1 MWRMTLVGGP
11 WGPEICSEFRV
22 TVWWVKEV
30 VREVGCGWQARPVGS
45 LT

>member
-1 MWRMTLVGGP
+1 MGGP
-11 WGPEICSEFRV
+11 QGPEIRSEVRA

-30 VREVGCGWQARPVGS
+30 VREVGCGWKVHPVGS